1 MKSLSAQWRES
12 FFENFLEN
20 WHFKIISFVIALILW
35 ATVSGRRDFV
45 FTKVIAVEFLTTK
58 GHLVMAQ
65 TSDRIRV
72 RVSGPRN
79 SLKVFM
85 DSQHSQ
91 NLQID
96 ISQLGIGVFD
106 VDIPVSKIELPIG
119 VKILGI
125 RPNSIRIEVA
135 EDSRR

>member
-1 MKSLSAQWRES
+1 MKPLSVQWQETL
-12 FFENFLEN
+12 LEN
-20 WHFKIISFVIALILW
+20 WQFKVISLVIALILW

-79 SLKVFM
+79 SLKAFM
-85 DSQHSQ
+85 DSQNSQ

-96 ISQLGIGVFD
+96 ISQLGVGIFD
-106 VDIPVSKIELPIG
+106 VDIPLSKIELPIG
-119 VKILGI
+119 VKILGV
-125 RPNSIRIEVA
+125 RPNVIRIEVA
-135 EDSRR
+135 SDSRR